1 MKKDIDIRKVEDLIV
16 AIAPR
21 HDNEDGHEMFWDAY
35 LINLKDELIRSVF
48 VVSQGYGEVNGEE
61 CKTAAFRHFWEE
73 VGPLGV
79 VKIEPIQRDLFSLA
93 QEFWVSFSHDD
104 YLYDKK
110 YVFVPG
116 SLDPAHFTDVPFIDR
131 RGVMIR

>member
-1 MKKDIDIRKVEDLIV
+1 MKKDIPILKVEDLIV

-21 HDNEDGHEMFWDAY
+21 DPSEENRTIFWDGY
-35 LINLKDELIRSVF
+35 LINLKEEPIYN
-48 VVSQGYGEVNGEE
+48 VVVNTRGYGQIDGEPR
-61 CKTAAFRHFWEE
+61 KTTTMRYFWE
-73 VGPLGV
+73 VIGPLNV
-79 VKIEPIQRDLFSLA
+79 VKVEPLPVDLMDLTN
-93 QEFWVSFSHDD
+93 EYWVSFSFED

-116 SLDPAHFTDVPFIDR
+116 SLDPRHFAEVPFLGK